1 MNAKKTA
8 EMPDSSVRLS
18 VESYA
23 KQSAKQSAKSKTGF
37 AALAN
42 GEDFDIVTAV
52 GGKRGIAESVIPGFV
67 FVVLFAFSR
76 NLGMTVIISAV
87 VAGLQVLVRLFQK
100 QSFMGALSG
109 IFSVGICLIWAWA
122 SKDARNYYLPGFITN
137 AVWTVLLLISVAIKL
152 PGIALIVEYV
162 RKPVL
167 SGFGKWIDSWK
178 NNRELLRAYSVV
190 TWIWIALFALRLTV
204 QVPLYLSNRIEWLG
218 TARLVMSTP
227 LFAATVW
234 ASWLMLFKPMH
245 NRKIA
250 EQEAAETQ
258 ASQSESAQSESVQS
272 DTARSD
278 ESQSVA
284 AQSDTAY
291 SKTFE

>member
-1 MNAKKTA
+1 M
-8 EMPDSSVRLS
+8 
-18 VESYA
+18 
-23 KQSAKQSAKSKTGF
+23 
-37 AALAN
+37 
-42 GEDFDIVTAV
+42 
-52 GGKRGIAESVIPGFV
+52 
-67 FVVLFAFSR
+67 
-76 NLGMTVIISAV
+76 
-87 VAGLQVLVRLFQK
+87 
-100 QSFMGALSG
+100 
-109 IFSVGICLIWAWA
+109 
-122 SKDARNYYLPGFITN
+122 
-137 AVWTVLLLISVAIKL
+137 
-152 PGIALIVEYV
+152 
-162 RKPVL
+162 
-167 SGFGKWIDSWK
+167 
-178 NNRELLRAYSVV
+178 RAYSVV